1 MDINPTEKAN
11 KAIAAAQELALAQ
24 HHSQLEPAHLGVILF
39 APGELGRSIWDKA
52 NGMNLNGDIDGRL
65 RSLLACLP
73 TVTPAP
79 DSVSPSS
86 SFLRLLRTAQ
96 KLQQKNQETHLA
108 VDHLLRALME
118 DSQVAR
124 ELNQSG
130 LSPTQL
136 EDGLKT
142 AKGRSRANSA
152 TADTNYEALSKY
164 GTNLCEL
171 AANGKIDPV
180 IGRDDEIRRVIQ
192 VLCRRTKNN
201 PVLIGEPGVGKTAI
215 AEGLAQR
222 IINGDV
228 PENLKC
234 ELWSLDMGALVAGA
248 KYQGEFEE
256 RLKAVLNEVEA
267 AQGGTVLF
275 IDEIHTVL
283 GAGKSGGAMD
293 AANLLKPMLARGQ
306 LRCIGATTLAEYRE
320 HVEKDPAFERRFQQ
334 VMVNEPSVDATISI
348 LRGLKERYETHHG
361 VTIQDSALVA
371 AAKLS
376 HRYISGRFLP
386 DKAIDLVDE
395 ACANVRVQLDSKPEE
410 IDALERRQLQL
421 QVELAALQKEKDD
434 ASKKRSAA
442 VSTELASIAEE
453 LAPLLLRYEQEK
465 GDNAEL
471 RTCKEKLEELKRKAA
486 QAERIGDM
494 SKAADLRYYAIPEME
509 SMLQRLTIQ
518 EESQQKS
525 AMQHSERMLEA
536 VVGEQK
542 VTEVVSRWTGVPVNK
557 LTEGEKQ
564 KLLQLA
570 RRLHDRVIG
579 QDQAVD
585 LVANAVIRSRALPR
599 PNQPAGAFLFLGPT
613 GVGKTELAK
622 ALAFEMFDDDSHL
635 VRIDMSEYMESH
647 SVSRLIGAPPG
658 YIGHEQGGQL
668 TEAVR
673 RHPYN
678 VVLFDECEKAHP
690 DVLNVLLQLLDEGRL
705 TDSCGRTVD
714 FSNVVVVLTS
724 NYGAHLLSGGG
735 REHMDAAK
743 SEVMELV
750 KSKLRPEL
758 INRLDAMVVFH
769 GLEMQDMI
777 SIVQHQVKALQK
789 RLDEKDVTI
798 QCDQSAAE
806 LMVNESFDPEYGA
819 RPVRRFVEN
828 TVVTEVCKLL
838 ISGELTKGKTVR
850 ISANKHR
857 RELEYTVEEPPNKK
871 VRASPAAANMQSF
884 QAMRS
889 SSPRCY

>member
-11 KAIAAAQELALAQ
+11 KTIAAAAELAVSSQ
-24 HHSQLEPAHLGVILF
+24 HSQVEPVHLASVLF
-39 APGELGRSIWDKA
+39 SSGELGRSIWDKA
-52 NGMNLNGDIDGRL
+52 NGMNVAGDIDGRL
-65 RSLLACLP
+65 RTLLKKLP

-79 DSVSPSS
+79 STA
-86 SFLRLLRTAQ
+86 SFSGSFIKLLRVAQ
-96 KLQQKNQETHLA
+96 QLQKKNDESHLA

-118 DSQVAR
+118 DGQVGR

-130 LSPTQL
+130 LSPQQL

-142 AKGRSRANSA
+142 AKGSTKANSA

-171 AANGKIDPV
+171 AAEGKIDPV
-180 IGRDDEIRRVIQ
+180 IGRDEEIRRVVQ

-228 PENLKC
+228 PETLKC
-234 ELWSLDMGALVAGA
+234 ELWSLDMGSLVAGA

-256 RLKAVLNEVEA
+256 RLKAVLSEVEA
-267 AQGGTVLF
+267 TNGGTILF

-306 LRCIGATTLAEYRE
+306 LRCIGATTLSEYRE

-361 VTIQDSALVA
+361 VTIQDAALVA

-421 QVELAALQKEKDD
+421 QVELAALQKEKDE
-434 ASKKRSAA
+434 ASKKRSQA
-442 VSTELASIAEE
+442 VSAELASIAEE

-465 GDNAEL
+465 GDNDEL
-471 RTCKEKLEELKRKAA
+471 RACKEKLEDLRRKAT
-486 QAERIGDM
+486 QAERTGDM
-494 SKAADLRYYAIPEME
+494 SRAADLRYYAIPECE
-509 SMLQRLTIQ
+509 SMLEHLTIQ
-518 EESQQKS
+518 EETQQMS

-557 LTEGEKQ
+557 LSEGEKQ

-579 QDQAVD
+579 QDEAVD

-622 ALAFEMFDDDSHL
+622 ALAYEMFDDDSHI

-658 YIGHEQGGQL
+658 YVGHEQGGQL

-678 VVLFDECEKAHP
+678 VILFDECEKAHP
-690 DVLNVLLQLLDEGRL
+690 EVLNVLLQLLDEGRL
-705 TDSCGRTVD
+705 TDSRGRTVD
-714 FSNVVVVLTS
+714 FSNAVVVLTS

-735 REHMDAAK
+735 REQ
-743 SEVMELV
+743 MEQARGQVLDLL
-750 KSKLRPEL
+750 KTKLRPEL
-758 INRLDAMVVFH
+758 INRLDATVVFH
-769 GLEMQDMI
+769 GLEMQDMVA
-777 SIVQHQVKALQK
+777 IVKHQVSALQK
-789 RLDEKDVTI
+789 RLDDKEISIT
-798 QCDQSAAE
+798 CDESAAQ
-806 LMVNESFDPEYGA
+806 LMVQESFDPEYGA
-819 RPVRRFVEN
+819 RPVRRYVEN
-828 TVVTEVCKLL
+828 AVVTEVCKLL
-838 ISGELTKGKTVR
+838 IGGELNKGQNVLIT
-850 ISANKHR
+850 ANKHR
-857 RELEYTVEEPPNKK
+857 RELEYIVGE
-871 VRASPAAANMQSF
+871 PAAKKSRPAP
-884 QAMRS
+884 ADPMRS
-889 SSPRCY
+889 FHPEQSTSPRCY